1 MFKSKIISL
10 KDGLLDFKVYAEE
23 DGKETYFKVFSASID
38 KSITE
43 PEITHIFRTF
53 SGTEF
58 IYVING
64 NMYFHNAENTSEE
77 AAYFEEL
84 NRKAIIEP
92 MVEVL
97 QKYIDSNDEEYLD
110 TDLHYIVNTKQE
122 TNLKPTLVNYEKFI
136 NAITGKISIIHVW
149 LKDQVELVFK
159 VDNGKV
165 SLDKI
170 FA

>member
-10 KDGLLDFKVYAEE
+10 KDGLLDFKIYAEE

-64 NMYFHNAENTSEE
+64 QIYFHNVENTSEE
-77 AAYFEEL
+77 AAYFEDF

-92 MVEVL
+92 LIDML
-97 QKYIDSNDEEYLD
+97 QKYIDSNDEDYLD
-110 TDLHYIVNTKQE
+110 IGLYYIVNTKQE
-122 TNLKPTLVNYEKFI
+122 TGIKPTPVNYEKFI

-149 LKDQVELVFK
+149 LKDQAELVFK
-159 VDNGKV
+159 VDNGNV

>member
-1 MFKSKIISL
+1 MFKSKIIAL

-58 IYVING
+58 MFVINEQIHFV
-64 NMYFHNAENTSEE
+64 NVAYTTEE
-77 AAYFEEL
+77 AAYFESF
-84 NRKAIIEP
+84 NRKVIIEP
-92 MVEVL
+92 LIDML
-97 QKYIDSNDEEYLD
+97 QKYIDSNDEDYLD
-110 TDLHYIVNTKQE
+110 IGLHYIVNTKQE
-122 TNLKPTLVNYEKFI
+122 TGIKPTVVSYEKFI
-136 NAITGKISIIHVW
+136 DATTGKVSIIHVW
-149 LKDQVELVFK
+149 LKDQAELVFK

>member
-10 KDGLLDFKVYAEE
+10 KDGLLDFKIYAEE
-23 DGKETYFKVFSASID
+23 DGKEAYFKVFSVNID
-38 KSITE
+38 KNITE

-64 NMYFHNAENTSEE
+64 NMYFHNTENTSEE

-97 QKYIDSNDEEYLD
+97 QKYIDSNDEKYLD

-149 LKDQVELVFK
+149 LKDQAELVFK

>member
-1 MFKSKIISL
+1 MFKSKIIAL

-38 KSITE
+38 KDITE

-64 NMYFHNAENTSEE
+64 NMYFHNAENTPEE
-77 AAYFEEL
+77 AVYFEEL

-97 QKYIDSNDEEYLD
+97 QKYIYSNVEEYLD
-110 TDLHYIVNTKQE
+110 TALHYIINTKQE
-122 TNLKPTLVNYEKFI
+122 TDLKPTLVNYEKFI
-136 NAITGKISIIHVW
+136 DATTGKISIIHVW
-149 LKDQVELVFK
+149 LKDQAELVFK